1 MKNMNSCEWVW
12 LHYVE
17 DELFSVTID
26 KYCSSDNSKGFPGFF
41 FKLRTAYVLITSK
54 LFKNWEQS
62 RNWIHLKLTIFF

>member
-41 FKLRTAYVLITSK
+41 LS
-54 LFKNWEQS
+54 
-62 RNWIHLKLTIFF
+62 